1 MSVMDRKSK
10 AETREQNERQILQAA
25 EKVFARHGFKGSTTN
40 QIASEAGLPKA
51 NVHYYF
57 PTKLVLYQRVLEEI
71 LQDWMAAADVFETHA
86 TPLIALPRYI
96 EAKMDLSRRRPHGSR
111 VWAIEI
117 MSGAPVMD
125 EVLGTILKQW
135 VERCIATIDGWVA
148 EQQIYAVNGRAL
160 LYMIWATTQHYAD
173 FDRQIV
179 VLNDGKA
186 LSDRAFEEK
195 KQQVI
200 GLILNSVGLRPATI
214 VE

>member
-1 MSVMDRKSK
+1 MRSTDRKSK
-10 AETREQNERQILQAA
+10 AETREQNERLILQAA
-25 EKVFARHGFKGSTTN
+25 EKVFAQHGFKGSTTN
-40 QIASEAGLPKA
+40 QIASQAGLPKA

-86 TPLIALPRYI
+86 TPLIALTRYI
-96 EAKMDLSRRRPHGSR
+96 EAKMDLSRRRPYGSR

-135 VERCIATIDGWVA
+135 VERCISTIDGWVA
-148 EQQIYAVNGRAL
+148 EQQIYEVNGRAL

-179 VLNDGKA
+179 VLNDGHA
-186 LSDRAFEEK
+186 LSDSAFAEK

-200 GLILNSVGLRPATI
+200 DLILNSVGLSQA
-214 VE
+214 